1 MVKSAVKS
9 VSCFVRVL
17 QALLISAVLLTP
29 ALGQIHKT
37 LHALHDGPTSDK
49 VLFSDHAKGSLACQA
64 LDHLGSGEALQTA
77 AAVLA
82 EIRPIESPQWP
93 LIEKSVQAPVLFFS
107 ARAPP
112 LFL

>member
-17 QALLISAVLLTP
+17 QALLISAVLLSP

-37 LHALHDGPTSDK
+37 LHAQHDGSTSDK

-64 LDHLGSGEALQTA
+64 LDHLGSGEAIQTA

-82 EIRPIESPQWP
+82 GIRPIENPQWP
-93 LIEKSVQAPVLFFS
+93 LIEKSLKAPVLFFS